1 MDDLSG
7 LLKLVLLDLVELDGG
22 SPVLLLVLEGSGD
35 FSEISLSGLKDILSD
50 LNVALDSDELLL
62 RVSDDLVV
70 EGEGLLSLFHVLLEL
85 GLSVIL
91 EVLLLVL
98 LSDEGGSDLVQESS
112 DVSEG
117 LLVGEVL
124 GLTELEES
132 VENGEVG
139 LSLEVSELAS
149 ETLNLL
155 VVGLL
160 GGDLDEFGVSETV
173 NEIND
178 FVNGVDEGVEVV
190 DSAEE
195 LLVVSSSLSGESLKS
210 LLSLISG
217 VRVGLDGGVE
227 SRSGGVEEGLKGG
240 GGVSDVSLSLELGV
254 LELSDDLSV
263 KGGSITESLVV
274 GLTVGSEGLEEFVES
289 VEEGVVVGVLNTNL
303 EEEGKHGSVSSA
315 L

>member
-149 ETLNLL
+149 
-155 VVGLL
+155 
-160 GGDLDEFGVSETV
+160 
-173 NEIND
+173 
-178 FVNGVDEGVEVV
+178 
-190 DSAEE
+190 
-195 LLVVSSSLSGESLKS
+195 
-210 LLSLISG
+210 
-217 VRVGLDGGVE
+217 
-227 SRSGGVEEGLKGG
+227 
-240 GGVSDVSLSLELGV
+240 
-254 LELSDDLSV
+254 
-263 KGGSITESLVV
+263 
-274 GLTVGSEGLEEFVES
+274 
-289 VEEGVVVGVLNTNL
+289 
-303 EEEGKHGSVSSA
+303 
-315 L
+315 